1 LLSISR
7 TPVVVRNTWFSDQ
20 DLSTVTSGDQHN
32 LALQADGTLLAWGL
46 GNEGRLGNNVTRIHI
61 QPVQL
66 PVDTAPLDPGDRWL
80 SIASGAACQHSMAI
94 VAMSLLPAATT
105 DTAIPLGA
113 TEAYLL
119 GTVNPHGQPV
129 DVTFDYGLT
138 SAYGTTVTASPATM
152 NGTVR
157 NFAEAAITGLLPGT
171 TYHYQVKAVHGGI
184 SFALGG
190 DRTFTT
196 FTRLQMWRN
205 DHFGTIENTD
215 AAADNAD
222 PDSDGVA
229 NLTEFAF
236 GLNPLKPDAAA
247 LPQHVVDGSLILLEF
262 TEPDSHM
269 GLTYGAE
276 WSPDMSP
283 GSWSPLPDKGAGAVH
298 SFKLDTAGSDRAFL
312 RLKATITSP

>member
-1 LLSISR
+1 
-7 TPVVVRNTWFSDQ
+7 
-20 DLSTVTSGDQHN
+20 
-32 LALQADGTLLAWGL
+32 
-46 GNEGRLGNNVTRIHI
+46 
-61 QPVQL
+61 L
-66 PVDTAPLDPGDRWL
+66 PVNTTALDPGDRWQGL
-80 SIASGAACQHSMAI
+80 FSGAACQHSLAI

-138 SAYGTTVTASPATM
+138 TEYGTTVTASPATM

-157 NFAEAAITGLLPGT
+157 TFAEAAITGLLPGT

-205 DHFGTIENTD
+205 DNFGSIESTD

-222 PDSDGVA
+222 PDNDGVA

-236 GLNPLKPDAAA
+236 GLNPLRPDAAA

-262 TEPDSHM
+262 TEPLSHM
-269 GLTYGAE
+269 GITYSAE

-283 GSWSPLPDKGAGAVH
+283 GSWSALPDKGAGPVH
-298 SFKLDTAGSDRAFL
+298 SFKFSTAGSERGFL
-312 RLKATITSP
+312 RLKATVTSP